1 MPNTEPHFFAP
12 LPFTIFQNPNNMHW
26 KKIKPIWA
34 PKNMTLPP
42 CHEESPQYAAWN
54 SRVEALEEAGLDRS
68 DAQGIADLE
77 FSQN

>member
-1 MPNTEPHFFAP
+1 MN
-12 LPFTIFQNPNNMHW
+12 W

-42 CHEESPQYAAWN
+42 CHEESPLYAAWN
-54 SRVEALEEAGLDRS
+54 SRVEALEESGLDRS

-77 FSQN
+77 FSQIKN